1 MNNILDIAGLDDE
14 KSEIKR
20 ELVAIEVI
28 NQYRVTYWKNSQ
40 CILSVDF
47 LKSLSIKDRLYEKP
61 AGYEES
67 MVMLADVIYL
77 NYKRLIHH
85 IDSRITKSIIDGLKV
100 VITPDNLLEVINKDS
115 ATHIMDIGIIEISN
129 TTNPPLIK
137 VLTNSDALLSLS
149 NVVYNVLI
157 FLEKQA
163 IRYYGGEEEDYLDTD
178 DYYMNNE

>member
-14 KSEIKR
+14 TSDIKR
-20 ELVAIEVI
+20 ELITIDAIGV
-28 NQYRVTYWKNSQ
+28 YRVIYRKNEQ
-40 CILSVDF
+40 CILNVDF
-47 LKSLSIKDRLYEKP
+47 NKSVSVQDKLYKKP

-67 MVMLADVIYL
+67 IIMLADIIYL

-85 IDSRITKSIIDGLKV
+85 IDSKITKSIIDGLKV
-100 VITPDNLLEVINKDS
+100 VITPDNLLEVINKDP
-115 ATHIMDIGIIEISN
+115 ATHIMDIGIIDISS
-129 TTNPPLIK
+129 TINPPLIK
-137 VLTNSDALLSLS
+137 VLTNSDALLSLA

-163 IRYYGGEEEDYLDTD
+163 IRYYGEEEDYIDND